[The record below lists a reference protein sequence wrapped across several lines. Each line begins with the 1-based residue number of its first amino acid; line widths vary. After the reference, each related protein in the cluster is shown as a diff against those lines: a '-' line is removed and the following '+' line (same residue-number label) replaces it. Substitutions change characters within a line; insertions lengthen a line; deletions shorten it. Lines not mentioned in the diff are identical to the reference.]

1 MMEGGRLLGGK
12 VKNKTE
18 KEKREIALNIHEN
31 YFTKN
36 AQKRNKKVSLVKIL
50 RSLSHFRFQ
59 SQNIHM

>member
-1 MMEGGRLLGGK
+1 MMEGGRLLGEK

-36 AQKRNKKVSLVKIL
+36 AQKCNQKKKIV
-50 RSLSHFRFQ
+50 
-59 SQNIHM
+59 